1 MAKIQIDV
9 EIENDESKETMALE
23 CPYEGNDAEVVEAS
37 QSLKKAHDTM
47 SLLQTLQ
54 KILAPG
60 TALYDHFLDVF
71 CWKAHDKAGW
81 HSAQVYIKSISVD
94 GDRWDVD
101 VDALDES
108 DQAGMYTL
116 QLVRGTFCGSCHA
129 VENRSMYFLS

>member
-23 CPYEGNDAEVVEAS
+23 CPYEGNDTEVVGAAE
-37 QSLKKAHDTM
+37 SLKKAHDTM

-54 KILAPG
+54 KILVPG

-81 HSAQVYIKSISVD
+81 HSAQVYIKSISID
-94 GDRWDVD
+94 DDRKDVD
-101 VDALDES
+101 EHSLNQNEQS
-108 DQAGMYTL
+108 DMNCI
-116 QLVRGTFCGSCHA
+116 QLVRSSLCSSCG
-129 VENRSMYFLS
+129 ENIKRKMQFMS